1 MNNSRIQKSLPTAWR
16 LNWSN
21 HFNPNFCI
29 VITAAIANPIY
40 SDEQS
45 SFKCNTLQVGCENVC
60 FNQVLSQIWTLWHGR
75 VNFRFSDF
83 PDVPN
88 SFLDCANNFHL
99 CANGYIY
106 TVGYELGTLYERP
119 YRPNTVRTR
128 WWAKVHCNVTCF
140 LVLFALYDFWRRT
153 TNESRTGK

>member
-1 MNNSRIQKSLPTAWR
+1 MIKEIILTQIFASWSLPLSPTQFVPTNNLLSNAILYKSDAKMFVLIR
-16 LNWSN
+16 LR
-21 HFNPNFCI
+21 
-29 VITAAIANPIY
+29 
-40 SDEQS
+40 
-45 SFKCNTLQVGCENVC
+45 
-60 FNQVLSQIWTLWHGR
+60 SQIWTLWHGR

-83 PDVPN
+83 PNVPN
-88 SFLDCANNFHL
+88 TFLDRANNFHL

-153 TNESRTGK
+153 TNESRPGN